1 MIKVEGAAKIKV
13 SKSKTSIPVLPKG
26 RRAQEGQKTTYNI
39 LWLVLKAILSK
50 YHKID
55 ESNSKTTS
63 QGRQGIV
70 ERRAMVNKRRLR
82 RAQKEREGFWS
93 KCSRQTK
100 VLSMSRNDTNKKL
113 RMRFL
118 QAKREQLDGF
128 NLFERS
134 EN

>member
-39 LWLVLKAILSK
+39 LWLVLKAVLSK

-70 ERRAMVNKRRLR
+70 ERKRWSTNV
-82 RAQKEREGFWS
+82 GFAGH
-93 KCSRQTK
+93 KK
-100 VLSMSRNDTNKKL
+100 NGKDFGLSARDKQ
-113 RMRFL
+113 RF
-118 QAKREQLDGF
+118 
-128 NLFERS
+128 
-134 EN
+134 